1 MKLLLI
7 NPNTTVSMTKKVEL
21 AAISVAQ
28 STTSIVAVNP
38 DQGPSSIQGYYDVA
52 QCVPN
57 LLTKAKEYD
66 DCDAIIVSCF
76 DDTGLDALRCAFSVP
91 VIGIG
96 EAAFHMASI
105 LACKFSVI
113 TTLRRSVP
121 GIEAN
126 LDRYGLAKR
135 CMAVRAS
142 EIPVLEL
149 ESENEVLLERLGQE
163 IQASM
168 QQDQSEAIVLG
179 CAGMTSLMAKLSDKF
194 NVPIIDGVSCAVTL
208 AEALV
213 ATGLKTSKIGG
224 YAFPTTY

>member
-7 NPNTTVSMTKKVEL
+7 NPNTTASMTQKVEQ
-21 AAISVAQ
+21 AAIAVAQ

-52 QCVPN
+52 QCVPH
-57 LLTKAKEYD
+57 LLSKAKEYSD
-66 DCDAIIVSCF
+66 YDAIVISCF

-135 CMAVRAS
+135 CIAVRAS

-149 ESENEVLLERLGQE
+149 ESENEEILERLGEE
-163 IQASM
+163 IQASLHE
-168 QQDQSEAIVLG
+168 DKSEAIVLG
-179 CAGMTSLMAKLSDKF
+179 CAGMTNLMEKLSDKF
-194 NVPIIDGVSCAVTL
+194 NVPIIDGVSCAITL

-224 YAFPTTY
+224 YAFPATY